1 MKNKKIYT
9 IILITLFFGAAILPT
24 TIGVKTSNP
33 TNQTD
38 ANTQIDKTIN
48 IGTIIITNYGANDHN
63 IEVTTNGNPRTEDL
77 GVDGGEL
84 TVQVTVKMYTPGRC
98 DHAYAQLIRQN
109 DIKAEVDHGEDCWYN
124 TTLTYTEWG
133 SPYENMYFTLKGRY
147 TDWFGEDW
155 SREKEVHIKIK
166 EYSQPEMAVSE
177 DYFEYNNQKTAGKKY
192 TPKFTIMNTG
202 DGSLTF
208 NIEAS
213 GNNKYPMEFSTN
225 SGTLAAHGSKE
236 ITITIRAPGYLKSN
250 MQYSWWAYVYA
261 STGDKE
267 MIHILVN
274 TASRPKAMIRPV
286 FYNLLD
292 NFPLLAT
299 LLKL

>member
-9 IILITLFFGAAILPT
+9 IILITLFFGATILPT
-24 TIGVKTSNP
+24 TIGLKTSNP
-33 TNQTD
+33 NNQTD
-38 ANTQIDKTIN
+38 ANTQSDKTIN
-48 IGTIIITNYGANDHN
+48 IGTIMITNYGANDHN

-166 EYSQPEMAVSE
+166 EYSQPDMAVSE

-192 TPKFTIMNTG
+192 TPKFNIMNTG
-202 DGSLTF
+202 DGSFTYT
-208 NIEAS
+208 IEPGANEYTMDIS
-213 GNNKYPMEFSTN
+213 PL
-225 SGTLAAHGSKE
+225 SGTVGPRESKE
-236 ITITIRAPGYLKSN
+236 VTITINAPSYLKSKR
-250 MQYSWWAYVYA
+250 QYSWWAYIYA

-267 MIHILVN
+267 SILIYVN
-274 TASRPKAMIRPV
+274 TADRPKAMMRPI
-286 FYNLLD
+286 FYDLAS
-292 NFPLLAT
+292 NFPLLAKI
-299 LLKL
+299 LSL